1 MQLRDEADAIEY
13 ATRQGIEQGKK
24 ETVKRMLR
32 KNTKVEDIVEFTGLN
47 KEEIEKI
54 KKEE

>member
-1 MQLRDEADAIEY
+1 
-13 ATRQGIEQGKK
+13 
-24 ETVKRMLR
+24 MLR
-32 KNTKVEDIVEFTGLN
+32 KKVKVEDIMEFTGLN